1 MLAKLVDFIN
11 SIFTNLTNIL
21 IIIIMKIYI
30 RKYISSGEIHI
41 LNSEEQY
48 CNRTVLPTI
57 KRQPN
62 LELLKVI
69 ISLYSNPTKIGM

>member
-1 MLAKLVDFIN
+1 
-11 SIFTNLTNIL
+11 
-21 IIIIMKIYI
+21 MKIYI